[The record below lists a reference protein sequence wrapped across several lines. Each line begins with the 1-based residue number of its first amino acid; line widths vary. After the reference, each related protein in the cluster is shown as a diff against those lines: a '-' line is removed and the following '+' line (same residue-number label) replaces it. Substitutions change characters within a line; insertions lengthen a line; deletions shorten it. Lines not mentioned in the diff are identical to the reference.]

1 MNTDIT
7 AEIAGQLAAHR
18 LPRWQELPDL
28 ALYMDQV
35 VGLIDRKLH
44 QGRRHLGGY
53 PGHDARGLTASMVNN
68 YVKLGI
74 MPAPQ
79 KKKYTR
85 EHLAYLIIICI
96 LKASLT
102 ISDIQ
107 RLMDASLG
115 SSSIDA
121 VYDRFCGMFE
131 DTNRAAVEEVRRG
144 KKTDAVFPEP
154 LSLIFHAAL
163 RAQTE
168 QALAARLV
176 ISLSVAAEEKNFD

>member
-1 MNTDIT
+1 
-7 AEIAGQLAAHR
+7 
-18 LPRWQELPDL
+18 
-28 ALYMDQV
+28 
-35 VGLIDRKLH
+35 
-44 QGRRHLGGY
+44 
-53 PGHDARGLTASMVNN
+53 MVNN